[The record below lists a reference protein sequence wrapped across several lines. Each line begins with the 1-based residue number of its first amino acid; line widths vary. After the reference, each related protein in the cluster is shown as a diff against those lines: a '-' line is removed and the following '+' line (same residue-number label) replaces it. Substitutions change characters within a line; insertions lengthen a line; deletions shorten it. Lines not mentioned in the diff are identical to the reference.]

1 MWFNVRAVPSQPS
14 VGFGTKHDDSWP
26 QHTRPARSTV
36 PIRGDVDGLDVNFAI
51 SLLMRRAS
59 AACFPLPEDTG
70 SVWHYVPEDA
80 RALSALATT
89 GVRVVPVTG

>member
-1 MWFNVRAVPSQPS
+1 MMIVAGNTRVRPGQPYPSG
-14 VGFGTKHDDSWP
+14 VTW
-26 QHTRPARSTV
+26 T
-36 PIRGDVDGLDVNFAI
+36 GLDVNFAI

-70 SVWHYVPEDA
+70 SVWHDLPEDA
-80 RALSALATT
+80 RALSTLATT